1 MNASPKIFNNNID
14 SSKIDTETVF
24 AKRRHNANDDES
36 SHWLISF
43 ADLMTI
49 LLVFSFALFM
59 VNINETGNK
68 NPNREKKS
76 KSLVTIAHADSN
88 EAINK
93 APVFIDNDPKEQ
105 SEPVTMERTILKK
118 HLDFPSESTGLR
130 NNHIIDLEEFADLSK
145 SNQDSKII
153 IGISK
158 EKNPLLMKNAVKI
171 VDHLAKTG
179 GINKS
184 RMYIQ
189 TASEIILPD
198 KYKELSTDR
207 ILEVKLIKSFWW
219 F

>member
-24 AKRRHNANDDES
+24 TKRRHNANDEES
-36 SHWLISF
+36 SNWLISF

-59 VNINETGNK
+59 VNMKENSNK
-68 NPNREKKS
+68 RTPREKTS

-88 EAINK
+88 EAINR

-118 HLDFPSESTGLR
+118 HLNFPSESTGLR
-130 NNHIIDLEEFADLSK
+130 NNHIIDLKEFSDLSK

-198 KYKELSTDR
+198 KYKELSTDS

>member
-1 MNASPKIFNNNID
+1 MNTSPKISNKNIND
-14 SSKIDTETVF
+14 NKINTENVF
-24 AKRRHNANDDES
+24 AKRRRNANDEES

-68 NPNREKKS
+68 NPNLEKKS

-88 EAINK
+88 EAIK
-93 APVFIDNDPKEQ
+93 RTPVFIDNDPKEQ

-118 HLDFPSESTGLR
+118 HLNFPSESTGLR
-130 NNHIIDLEEFADLSK
+130 TNHIIDLEEFADLSK
-145 SNQDSKII
+145 SNHDSKII

-171 VDHLAKTG
+171 VDYLAKTG

-184 RMYIQ
+184 RLYIQ

-198 KYKELSTDR
+198 KYKEL
-207 ILEVKLIKSFWW
+207 
-219 F
+219 

>member
-1 MNASPKIFNNNID
+1 MNTSPKIFNNNND
-14 SSKIDTETVF
+14 SNKIDTETVF

-36 SHWLISF
+36 SNWLISF

-59 VNINETGNK
+59 VNMKENSNK
-68 NPNREKKS
+68 STPREKTS

-88 EAINK
+88 KSIDR

-118 HLDFPSESTGLR
+118 HLNFPSESTGLR
-130 NNHIIDLEEFADLSK
+130 NNHIIDLKEFSDLSK

-198 KYKELSTDR
+198 KYKELSTDS

>member
-68 NPNREKKS
+68 NPNLEKKS

-88 EAINK
+88 EAINRT
-93 APVFIDNDPKEQ
+93 PVFIDNDPKEQ

-118 HLDFPSESTGLR
+118 HLNFPSESTGLR
-130 NNHIIDLEEFADLSK
+130 NNHIIDLKEFSDLSK

-189 TASEIILPD
+189 TASEITLPD
-198 KYKELSTDR
+198 KYKELSTDS

>member
-1 MNASPKIFNNNID
+1 MNTSPKIFNKKID
-14 SSKIDTETVF
+14 SNKIDTETVF
-24 AKRRHNANDDES
+24 AKRRRNSNDEES

-59 VNINETGNK
+59 VNINESGNK
-68 NPNREKKS
+68 NPNREKTS
-76 KSLVTIAHADSN
+76 KSLVTTAHANSN
-88 EAINK
+88 ESINR

-118 HLDFPSESTGLR
+118 HLNFPSESSGLR
-130 NNHIIDLEEFADLSK
+130 NNHIIDLKEFADLSK

-153 IGISK
+153 IGVSK
-158 EKNPLLMKNAVKI
+158 ENNPSLMKNAVRI
-171 VDHLAKTG
+171 VEHLAKTE

-184 RMYIQ
+184 RVYIQ

-198 KYKELSTDR
+198 KYKELSTDS
-207 ILEVKLIKSFWW
+207 ILEVKIIKSFWW

>member
-1 MNASPKIFNNNID
+1 
-14 SSKIDTETVF
+14 
-24 AKRRHNANDDES
+24 
-36 SHWLISF
+36 
-43 ADLMTI
+43 MTI

-59 VNINETGNK
+59 VNIKESGNK
-68 NPNREKKS
+68 STTREKTS
-76 KSLVTIAHADSN
+76 KSLVTTAHADSN
-88 EAINK
+88 EAINR

-118 HLDFPSESTGLR
+118 HLNFPSESSGLR
-130 NNHIIDLEEFADLSK
+130 NNHIIDLKEFADLSK

-153 IGISK
+153 IGVSK
-158 EKNPLLMKNAVKI
+158 ENNPSLMKNAVRI
-171 VDHLAKTG
+171 VEHLAKTE

-189 TASEIILPD
+189 TASDIILPD
-198 KYKELSTDR
+198 KYKELSPDS

>member
-1 MNASPKIFNNNID
+1 MNTSPKIFNKNID
-14 SSKIDTETVF
+14 SNKINTETVF
-24 AKRRHNANDDES
+24 AKRRRNVNDEEG

-59 VNINETGNK
+59 VNMKESSNK
-68 NPNREKKS
+68 STPREKTS
-76 KSLVTIAHADSN
+76 KSLVTTAHADSN
-88 EAINK
+88 KSINR

-118 HLDFPSESTGLR
+118 HLNFPSESTGLR
-130 NNHIIDLEEFADLSK
+130 NNHIIDLKEFADLSK

-158 EKNPLLMKNAVKI
+158 EKNPSLMKNAVKI

-189 TASEIILPD
+189 TASDIILPD
-198 KYKELSTDR
+198 KYKELSTDS